1 MVFILIM
8 NGMTYTLFRHKI
20 YLYILVSEKTRDI
33 QKILVADMELRKV
46 QFTGGSSYVLTLP
59 KEWIDAQKIKKND
72 SLGVEVQSDGTLLI
86 TRSTDQEPAQK
97 TKEFDLAGI
106 TGPAYLFRLLIGAYI
121 SGYTLIVIH
130 SEQRLPPFVREVV
143 RDFTQMTIGQEVIEE
158 TDTEILL
165 KDLLNPAEMPFENT
179 IKRMFTI
186 VKAMHED
193 AITAFRSQNQTLA
206 NDVTA
211 RDNDVD
217 RLHWLIAR
225 QTNMILSNA
234 TLSRRMNVSPVMA
247 LHYFTIS
254 RIIERIGDHAERI
267 VFIAQPILT
276 KKIDPEILGK
286 IAKASELSI
295 GIFDRSIVSFFNND
309 MKKANHNIESMRVL
323 KTLCEEI
330 NTIVLR
336 QETADAIA
344 LGYINESVKRAGEYA
359 ADISENVINY
369 LVEEDR
375 LPKKKKLKL

>member
-1 MVFILIM
+1 
-8 NGMTYTLFRHKI
+8 
-20 YLYILVSEKTRDI
+20 
-33 QKILVADMELRKV
+33 MEVRKV

-59 KEWIDAQKIKKND
+59 KDWIDAEKIKKND
-72 SLGVEVQSDGTLLI
+72 SLGVEVQPDGALLI
-86 TRSTDQEPAQK
+86 TRHSEQEPMQR

-106 TGPAYLFRLLIGAYI
+106 TEPAYLFRLLIGAYI
-121 SGYTLIVIH
+121 SGYTFIVIH
-130 SEQRLPPFVREVV
+130 SQQRLPPFVREVV
-143 RDFTQMTIGQEVIEE
+143 RNFTQMTIGQEVVEE
-158 TDTEILL
+158 TDTEITL
-165 KDLLNPAEMPFENT
+165 KDLLNPAEMPFDNT
-179 IKRMFTI
+179 IKRMFMI

-193 AITAFRSQNQTLA
+193 AITAIRLQNQALA
-206 NDVTA
+206 KDVTA

-234 TLSRRMNVSPVMA
+234 ALSRKMAVSPVMA

-267 VFIAQPILT
+267 VNIAQPILA
-276 KKIDPEILGK
+276 KGIDPEILKK
-286 IAKASELSI
+286 IAKASELSVA
-295 GIFDRSIVSFFNND
+295 IFDRSIVSFFNND

-323 KTLCEEI
+323 KTLSEEI
-330 NTIVLR
+330 NSMVLK

-375 LPKKKKLKL
+375 LPKKKKLKI

>member
-1 MVFILIM
+1 
-8 NGMTYTLFRHKI
+8 
-20 YLYILVSEKTRDI
+20 
-33 QKILVADMELRKV
+33 MELRKV

-59 KEWIDAQKIKKND
+59 KEWIEAQKIKKND
-72 SLGVEVQSDGTLLI
+72 SLGVEIQPDGTLLI
-86 TRSTDQEPAQK
+86 TRSINQESAQR
-97 TKEFDLAGI
+97 TKEFDLTGI
-106 TGPAYLFRLLIGAYI
+106 TEPAYLFRLLIGAYI
-121 SGYTLIVIH
+121 SGYTFIVIH
-130 SEQRLPPFVREVV
+130 SHQRLPPFVRDVV
-143 RDFTQMTIGQEVIEE
+143 RNFTQMTIGQEVIGE
-158 TDTEILL
+158 TDTEIML
-165 KDLLNPAEMPFENT
+165 KDLLNPAEMPFDNT
-179 IKRMFTI
+179 IKRMFII

-193 AITAFRSQNQTLA
+193 AITAIRSQNQTLA
-206 NDVTA
+206 NDVTS

-234 TLSRRMNVSPVMA
+234 TLSRKMDISPVMA

-267 VFIAQPILT
+267 VFIAQPIL
-276 KKIDPEILGK
+276 KKGIDPEILKK
-286 IAKASELSI
+286 IAKASELSV
-295 GIFDRSIVSFFNND
+295 GIFDHSIVSFFNND
-309 MKKANHNIESMRVL
+309 MKKANQNIESQRVL

-330 NTIVLR
+330 NSIVLK

-375 LPKKKKLKL
+375 SPKKKKLKV

>member
-1 MVFILIM
+1 VD
-8 NGMTYTLFRHKI
+8 
-20 YLYILVSEKTRDI
+20 E
-33 QKILVADMELRKV
+33 MELRKV

-59 KEWIDAQKIKKND
+59 KEWIDEQNIRKND
-72 SLGVEVQSDGTLLI
+72 SLGVEVQPDGTLLI
-86 TRSTDQEPAQK
+86 TRSIDREPAQK

-106 TGPAYLFRLLIGAYI
+106 TEPAYLFRLLIGAYI
-121 SGYTLIVIH
+121 SGYSFIVIH
-130 SEQRLPPFVREVV
+130 SQERLPPFVREVV
-143 RDFTQMTIGQEVIEE
+143 RNFTQMTIGQEVIEE
-158 TDTEILL
+158 TDTEIML

-193 AITAFRSQNQTLA
+193 AVTALRTQNQTLA
-206 NDVTA
+206 SDVTA

-225 QTNMILSNA
+225 QTNMILSNPA
-234 TLSRRMNVSPVMA
+234 LSRKMNVSSVMA

-267 VFIAQPILT
+267 VSIAQPILT
-276 KKIDPEILGK
+276 RKTDPVILGK

-309 MKKANHNIESMRVL
+309 MKKANHTIESMRVL

-330 NTIVLR
+330 NSSVLR

-375 LPKKKKLKL
+375 LPKKKKLKT

>member
-1 MVFILIM
+1 
-8 NGMTYTLFRHKI
+8 
-20 YLYILVSEKTRDI
+20 
-33 QKILVADMELRKV
+33 MELRKV

-59 KEWIDAQKIKKND
+59 KEWIDEQNIRKND
-72 SLGVEVQSDGTLLI
+72 SLGVEVQPDGTLLI
-86 TRSTDQEPAQK
+86 TRSIDREPAQK

-106 TGPAYLFRLLIGAYI
+106 TEPAYLFRLLIGAYI
-121 SGYTLIVIH
+121 SGYSFIVIH
-130 SEQRLPPFVREVV
+130 SQERLPPFVREVV
-143 RDFTQMTIGQEVIEE
+143 RNFTQMTIGQEVIEE
-158 TDTEILL
+158 TDTEIML

-193 AITAFRSQNQTLA
+193 AVTALRTQNQTLA
-206 NDVTA
+206 SDVTA

-225 QTNMILSNA
+225 QTNMILSNPA
-234 TLSRRMNVSPVMA
+234 LSRKMNVSSVMA

-267 VFIAQPILT
+267 VSIAQPILT
-276 KKIDPEILGK
+276 RKTDPVILGK

-309 MKKANHNIESMRVL
+309 MKKANHTIESMRVL

-330 NTIVLR
+330 NSSVLR

-375 LPKKKKLKL
+375 LPKKKKLKT